1 MANKVKVTIN
11 QAGLSK
17 EIKSQIHLARGLNKE
32 VEVEGRKNFEKIKR
46 DFISEFLTHPVTKAV
61 GGSGS
66 SFGLVSYGDL
76 RSFIGF
82 TPGENPISPIE
93 NILEARLFVKY
104 VDFNRRGIARFFINV
119 PSEEEIV
126 EASPM
131 PWAGGISWAKGI
143 ENGIPNFGKYLNRQG
158 LTSSRSGQ
166 GVQVKNDIRK
176 SKFTPKPY
184 VFKMLKKYLRIFNK
198 SGFLLN

>member
-1 MANKVKVTIN
+1 MSKVKVTVN
-11 QAGLSK
+11 QVGLSK
-17 EIKSQIHLARGLNKE
+17 EIKSKVHLDKNLNKE
-32 VEVEGRKNFEKIKR
+32 VEQQGRRNFEKIKK
-46 DFISEFLTHPVTKAV
+46 DFISEFLTHPVTRAIE
-61 GGSGS
+61 GSGS
-66 SFGLVSYGDL
+66 SIGIISYGDL

-82 TPGENPISPIE
+82 DNGTNPIAPIE
-93 NILEARLFVKY
+93 KILQDKLFVKY
-104 VDFNRRGIARFFINV
+104 VDFNRRGRAKFFINI

-126 EASPM
+126 EVSPM

-158 LTSSRSGQ
+158 LGMSRSGE
-166 GVQVKNDIRK
+166 GIQVKNDIRK

-184 VFKMLKKYLRIFNK
+184 VFKMLNKYLKIFNK

>member
-1 MANKVKVTIN
+1 MASKVKVTVN
-11 QAGLSK
+11 QTGLSK
-17 EIKSQIHLARGLNKE
+17 EIKSKIHLDKSLNKE
-32 VEVEGRKNFEKIKR
+32 VERQGRNNFERIKR
-46 DFISEFLTHPVTKAV
+46 DFISEFLSHSVTKAIE
-61 GGSGS
+61 GSGS

-82 TPGENPISPIE
+82 SPGENPIAPIE
-93 NILEARLFVKY
+93 SILQNRLFVKY
-104 VDFNRRGIARFFINV
+104 VNFNRRGVAKFFINV

-158 LTSSRSGQ
+158 LTTSRSGE
-166 GVQVKNDIRK
+166 GIQVKNDIRK

-184 VFKMLKKYLRIFNK
+184 IFRMLQKYLKIFNK
-198 SGFLLN
+198 AGFLIN

>member
-1 MANKVKVTIN
+1 MASKVKVTVN

-17 EIKSQIHLARGLNKE
+17 EIKSKVHLDKGLNKE
-32 VEVEGRKNFEKIKR
+32 VERQGRKNFEKIKR

-61 GGSGS
+61 EGSGS
-66 SFGLVSYGDL
+66 SFGLLSYGDL

-82 TPGENPISPIE
+82 SPGENPIAPIE
-93 NILEARLFVKY
+93 NILQNGMFVKY
-104 VDFNRRGIARFFINV
+104 VNFNRRGVAKFFINV

-158 LTSSRSGQ
+158 LSSSRSGE

-176 SKFTPKPY
+176 SKFNKTPY
-184 VFKMLKKYLRIFNK
+184 IFKMLKKYSIIFSK
-198 SGFLLN
+198 AGFLFN

>member
-1 MANKVKVTIN
+1 VSKVKVTVN
-11 QAGLSK
+11 QVGLSK
-17 EIKSQIHLARGLNKE
+17 EIKSKVHLDKNLNKE
-32 VEVEGRKNFEKIKR
+32 VEQQGRRNFEKIKK
-46 DFISEFLTHPVTKAV
+46 DFISEFLTHPVTRAIE
-61 GGSGS
+61 GSGS
-66 SFGLVSYGDL
+66 SIGIISYGDL

-82 TPGENPISPIE
+82 DNGTNPIAPIE
-93 NILEARLFVKY
+93 KILQDKLFVKY
-104 VDFNRRGIARFFINV
+104 VDFNRRGRAKFFINI

-126 EASPM
+126 EVSPM

-158 LTSSRSGQ
+158 LGMSRSGE
-166 GVQVKNDIRK
+166 GIQVKNDIRK

-184 VFKMLKKYLRIFNK
+184 VFKMLNKYLKIFNK